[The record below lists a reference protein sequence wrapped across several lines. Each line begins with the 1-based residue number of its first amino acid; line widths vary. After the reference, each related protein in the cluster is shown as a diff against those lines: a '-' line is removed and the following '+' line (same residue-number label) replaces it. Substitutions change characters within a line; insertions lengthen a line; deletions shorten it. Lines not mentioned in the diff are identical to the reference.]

1 MDLTDREK
9 HLIICNRVRQAGKAI
24 KKMTPDDALMII
36 CMIGKLTIPN
46 FKMEDMFMKSV
57 NEFETEI
64 NTKLSDLNKQSH
76 DIKRK
81 LMMESDTELRR

>member
-1 MDLTDREK
+1 
-9 HLIICNRVRQAGKAI
+9 
-24 KKMTPDDALMII
+24 
-36 CMIGKLTIPN
+36 
-46 FKMEDMFMKSV
+46 MFMKSV